1 MSIFSEEKIS
11 QNTYFKILNSIQSLD
26 IKYKA
31 PLILRIYG
39 ALNKLNLH
47 TENRYI
53 LCNFLDQYSDVMG
66 SNRNIYLENNSKSL
80 NQLFLMAYRKAKESK
95 LLNELY
101 REYVDSFK
109 AICKKKDIKEKLN
122 FKK

>member
-1 MSIFSEEKIS
+1 MSLFSEKNLS

-39 ALNKLNLH
+39 TLNKLDLH

-53 LCNFLDQYSDVMG
+53 LCNFLDQYGDLIG
-66 SNRNIYLENNSKSL
+66 FDRNIYVENNSKSL
-80 NQLFLMAYRKAKESK
+80 NQLFLIAYRKAKEAK

-101 REYVDSFK
+101 REYLDSFK
-109 AICKKKDIKEKLN
+109 AICKKKDMEKSID
-122 FKK
+122 

>member
-1 MSIFSEEKIS
+1 MSLFAEEKRLE
-11 QNTYFKILNSIQSLD
+11 NAYFKILNSIQSLN

-39 ALNKLNLH
+39 TLNKLNLH

-53 LCNFLDQYSDVMG
+53 LCNFLDQYSDIMG
-66 SNRNIYLENNSKSL
+66 FDRNIYVENNSKSL
-80 NQLFLMAYRKAKESK
+80 NQLFLIAYRNAKESK

-101 REYVDSFK
+101 REYINSFK
-109 AICKKKDIKEKLN
+109 AICNKKDMREQLE
-122 FKK
+122 